1 MRSDVAQKILPN
13 HPPNSLNGFSMNP
26 LALNG
31 YLPTVHLPVSEQMMP
46 GGFSHF
52 LRRVAP
58 TPIPSQREFFTQNL
72 MAGGVDSYLKG
83 GKRYFKNVKEN
94 PLRFIPTL
102 VMASTLG
109 TALSI
114 FPKRQFWIKY
124 LFFITLLS
132 YPVVNA
138 SRYLPRMLE
147 AYDNV
152 QKGNPRKGQIAFKK
166 NLDELVYRLGHVF
179 LKPISLGLTA
189 QMLLAFPLI
198 LAKGQPKKV
207 LGWYEKAIRGLY
219 ELTRRAVETMPGGQ
233 KLWLP
238 WDKAMVLLEK
248 TGNRLAQYGDSLE
261 KRLIKKIP
269 ILKWVLR

>member
-1 MRSDVAQKILPN
+1 M
-13 HPPNSLNGFSMNP
+13 NSLSFS
-26 LALNG
+26 G
-31 YLPTVHLPVSEQMMP
+31 YSPIAQLPVSEQMMP
-46 GGFSHF
+46 GGFSRF

-58 TPIPSQREFFTQNL
+58 TPIPSKREFFTQNL

-94 PLRFIPTL
+94 PLRFIPTVL
-102 VMASTLG
+102 TALTLG

-132 YPVVNA
+132 YPVINA
-138 SRYLPRMLE
+138 SRYLPRMID
-147 AYDNV
+147 AYDSV
-152 QKGNPRKGQIAFKK
+152 RRGNPRKGQIAFKK

-219 ELTRRAVETMPGGQ
+219 GLTRRGIEVVPGGS
-233 KLWLP
+233 KLWMP
-238 WDKAMVLLEK
+238 WDKMMTWLEK
-248 TGNRLAQYGDSLE
+248 SSNRLEKYGDGLE
-261 KRLIKKIP
+261 KKLFQKIQKIP
-269 ILKWVLR
+269 ILKWLLR